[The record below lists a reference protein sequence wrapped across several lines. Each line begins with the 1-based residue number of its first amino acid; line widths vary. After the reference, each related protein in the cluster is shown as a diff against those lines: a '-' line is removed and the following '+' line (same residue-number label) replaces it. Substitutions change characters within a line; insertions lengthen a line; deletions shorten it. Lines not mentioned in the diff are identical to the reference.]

1 MIKQNVPIV
10 QVLNILLNMEQA
22 HKEALLAANQPS
34 KLKGYFKWQREKLG
48 ERLSGQAVFKG
59 LKGRRL
65 LAGQYII

>member
-1 MIKQNVPIV
+1 MIKQNGPVL

-22 HKEALLAANQPS
+22 HRDALLAARQPP

-48 ERLSGQAVFKG
+48 ERFSGQAFFKG

-65 LAGQYII
+65 LAGQ